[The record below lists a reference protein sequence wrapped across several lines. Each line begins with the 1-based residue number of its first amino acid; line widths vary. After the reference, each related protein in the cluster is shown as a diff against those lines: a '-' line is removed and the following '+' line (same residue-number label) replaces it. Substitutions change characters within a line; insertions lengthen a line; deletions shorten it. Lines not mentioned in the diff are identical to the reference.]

1 MLLRGKPGLI
11 TGNEDIYV
19 KIYYWSIFMIY
30 KDISKKKITGRVS
43 GDVID
48 NA

>member
-1 MLLRGKPGLI
+1 MILQGKPGPI

-19 KIYYWSIFMIY
+19 KIYFWSIFFIY
-30 KDISKKKITGRVS
+30 QDISTEKNPRCVS

-48 NA
+48 YA